1 MKGLEF
7 KRGWGKAGGFEGDP
21 GARDSARKDRQA
33 WIVVGEW
40 QVARGTGAGEDV
52 TGALNDRF
60 RGSACVWW
68 TGWGT

>member
-21 GARDSARKDRQA
+21 GARDSSRKDRQA

-40 QVARGTGAGEDV
+40 QVARGT
-52 TGALNDRF
+52 
-60 RGSACVWW
+60 RGWKRCHQCLE
-68 TGWGT
+68 